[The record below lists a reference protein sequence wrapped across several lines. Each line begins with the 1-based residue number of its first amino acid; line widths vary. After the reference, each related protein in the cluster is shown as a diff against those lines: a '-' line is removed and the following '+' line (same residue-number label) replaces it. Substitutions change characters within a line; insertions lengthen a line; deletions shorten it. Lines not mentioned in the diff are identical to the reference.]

1 MKPGEKLPLLRVRAA
16 DVSARVLVVGDPAR
30 AEQAAGLLDDARR
43 IGSNR
48 EYATYTGQAGGQRV
62 TVASHGIGAAGAGI
76 CFEELA
82 RAGGRIFVRA
92 GTCGAVQDAV
102 ADGDLVI
109 ASGAVRD
116 EGLTERI
123 APPGYPAV
131 AHHRLTAALEAA
143 AREAGASTHTGVVL
157 STDLFYPSAAMAPD
171 WELWRKS
178 RVLAVEMEASALFVV
193 AGLHSLEAGG
203 IFAVDGNPTRAA
215 GDMSEYDPYRPV
227 VAAAKEQMLRIA
239 LTALESLGI
248 EE

>member
-1 MKPGEKLPLLRVRAA
+1 MKPDDKLPLLRVRAA

-30 AEQAAGLLDDARR
+30 AEQAAGLLDDARQL
-43 IGSNR
+43 GSNR
-48 EYATYTGQAGGQRV
+48 EYATYTGHSGGQRV

-92 GTCGAVQDAV
+92 GTCGAVQDGI

-116 EGLTERI
+116 EGLTPRL
-123 APPGYPAV
+123 APLGYPAV
-131 AHHRLTAALEAA
+131 AHHRVTAALEAA
-143 AREAGASTHTGVVL
+143 ASEAQAPSHTGVVL
-157 STDLFYPSAAMAPD
+157 STDLFYPSAALGPG
-171 WELWRKS
+171 WEVWQKS

-193 AGLHSLEAGG
+193 AGLHGLEAGG

-215 GDMSEYDPYRPV
+215 QDMSEYDPYRPV
-227 VAAAKEQMLRIA
+227 VVEGKEKMLRIA
-239 LTALESLGI
+239 LTALERLGTG
-248 EE
+248 E